1 MPIAAPV
8 FRDSRTGSD
17 LVLLASHAY
26 ASGVILRELVGDAAH
41 VCGPATTLVDAARAM
56 TAAGHG
62 SLGVVEGRLLVGVI
76 TERDLVRAVAEGLD
90 PETTAV
96 AAVMSPE
103 PDVFSPEN
111 DVWEAAEWLV
121 EAGYRH
127 LPVIEDGQLLG
138 IVSVRDLLVALVAED
153 E

>member
-1 MPIAAPV
+1 M
-8 FRDSRTGSD
+8 
-17 LVLLASHAY
+17 
-26 ASGVILRELVGDAAH
+26 ILRELVGDAAH

-62 SLGVVEGRLLVGVI
+62 SLGVVEGTKLVGLV
-76 TERDLVRAVAEGLD
+76 TERDLVRAVAQGLD
-90 PETTAV
+90 PEIASVST
-96 AAVMSPE
+96 VMSSE

-127 LPVIEDGQLLG
+127 MPVIEDGQLLG

-153 E
+153 D

>member
-1 MPIAAPV
+1 
-8 FRDSRTGSD
+8 
-17 LVLLASHAY
+17 
-26 ASGVILRELVGDAAH
+26 
-41 VCGPATTLVDAARAM
+41 M

-96 AAVMSPE
+96 SAVMSPE

-153 E
+153 D